1 MIERLDESSRP
12 FAADE
17 HIAVDGQ
24 VTGLPEPPPMN
35 HRPWW
40 LIDPAGSLLGL
51 VAAVCSATPSLL
63 PRPTTLQGILTGIAF
78 AIGYLL
84 GVAIW
89 SIVRALLRGKARQ
102 NMMPRRW
109 WFIYAAVWVLAIAVL
124 SSLAVMWQNEVR
136 SLVSMQPLDGSDLA
150 GFLFAFLPTV
160 VVLLL
165 AGKGSRIIYLRF
177 RRRTGTPVAAL
188 LSTGTVT
195 VAVGGLIL
203 GAVAGVDRVYHDR
216 NAHPDPEAVQPVS
229 EHRSAGPGSAIAWE
243 TLGRHGATF
252 VSGGPDAAD
261 IESLTGQE
269 AIEPIRVYAGLGS
282 APTVE
287 ERAALVVDELERTG
301 AFERKI
307 LAVATTTGSGWLEPQ
322 TMDALEY
329 LHSGDTAIA
338 AMQYAYTP
346 SWVSFVFEPDAPVEA
361 ARVLFDAV
369 EARWEQLPEDDRPHL
384 IAYGLSLGAHG
395 SQAVFTGVADL
406 RSRADGALFVGS
418 PNGSP
423 LWRNLQ
429 AARDPGSPAWQP
441 VLDSGRE
448 VRWMSRAGDEAHL
461 SGTWYQPRVLY
472 LQHATDPVTWLSP
485 ELLWRAPEWL
495 ESDQRSSDVSS
506 SMRWIPILTGLQVTI
521 DMLVGEAVPAAYGHN
536 YGDVVLT
543 AWQQVTPD
551 TGLDSQVINK
561 IQAEIESYSSIPRYE
576 E

>member
-1 MIERLDESSRP
+1 M
-12 FAADE
+12 
-17 HIAVDGQ
+17 DGQ
-24 VTGLPEPPPMN
+24 VTGLPGHPPMN

-40 LIDPAGSLLGL
+40 LIDPAGSLLGF
-51 VAAVCSATPSLL
+51 VAAVCSVTPSLL
-63 PRPTTLQGILTGIAF
+63 PRPTTLQGVLTGIAF

-84 GVAIW
+84 AVAIW
-89 SIVRALLRGKARQ
+89 SIVCALLRGKARQ
-102 NMMPRRW
+102 NMIPRRW
-109 WFIYAAVWVLAIAVL
+109 WYIYAAVWGLAIAVL

-160 VVLLL
+160 IILLL
-165 AGKGSRIIYLRF
+165 AGKGVRVMYLRF
-177 RRRTGTPVAAL
+177 RRRTETPVAAL
-188 LSTGTVT
+188 LSTGIVT
-195 VAVGGLIL
+195 IAVGGLIL

-216 NAHPDPEAVQPVS
+216 NAHPDSEAVQPVS

-243 TLGRHGATF
+243 TLGRHGAAF

-261 IESLTGQE
+261 IESLTGAE
-269 AIEPIRVYAGLGS
+269 AREPVRVYAGLES

-287 ERAALVVDELERTG
+287 ERAALVVDGLERTG
-301 AFERKI
+301 AFERSV
-307 LAVATTTGSGWLEPQ
+307 LVVATTTGSGWLEPQ

-329 LHSGDTAIA
+329 LHGGDTAIA

-346 SWVSFVFEPDAPVEA
+346 SWVSFVFDPDAPVET

-369 EARWEQLPEDDRPHL
+369 EARWEQLPENDRPQL

-423 LWRNLQ
+423 LWRTLQ
-429 AARDPGSPAWQP
+429 TQRDVGSPAWQP
-441 VLDSGRE
+441 VLNEGRE
-448 VRWMSRAGDEAHL
+448 VRWISQAGDENAL
-461 SGTWYQPRVLY
+461 TEPWTEPRVLY

-495 ESDQRSSDVSS
+495 DPAQRSPDISPA
-506 SMRWIPILTGLQVTI
+506 MRWIPIVTGLQVTV
-521 DMLVGEAVPAAYGHN
+521 DMLVGEAVPASYGHN

-543 AWQQVTPD
+543 AWQQITPD
-551 TGLDSQVINK
+551 TSVDTQVIDR

>member
-1 MIERLDESSRP
+1 M
-12 FAADE
+12 
-17 HIAVDGQ
+17 DGQ
-24 VTGLPEPPPMN
+24 VTGLLKQPPMN

-40 LIDPAGSLLGL
+40 LIDPAGSLLGF
-51 VAAVCSATPSLL
+51 VAAVCSVTPSLL
-63 PRPTTLQGILTGIAF
+63 PRPTSLQGVLTGIAF

-89 SIVRALLRGKARQ
+89 SVVRALLRGKASQ
-102 NMMPRRW
+102 NMIPQRW
-109 WFIYAAVWVLAIAVL
+109 GYIYAAAWVLAIAVL

-160 VVLLL
+160 IVLLL
-165 AGKGSRIIYLRF
+165 AGKGVRVMYLRF

-188 LSTGTVT
+188 LSTGIVT

-216 NAHPDPEAVQPVS
+216 NAYPDPEAVQPVS
-229 EHRSAGPGSAIAWE
+229 EHRAAGPGSAIAWE
-243 TLGRHGATF
+243 TLGRHGAAF

-261 IESLTGQE
+261 IESLTGDE
-269 AIEPIRVYAGLGS
+269 AREPVRVYAGLDS
-282 APTVE
+282 ALTVE
-287 ERAALVVDELERTG
+287 KRAALVVDELERTG
-301 AFERKI
+301 AFERSV
-307 LAVATTTGSGWLEPQ
+307 LVVATTTGSGWLEPQ